1 LVVLEGIGTVL
12 FDSIEQVSYHI
23 LIVLLPFIIYQL
35 FIREEKVDRGKIN
48 SKLMLISVICLILTM
63 SNPIQ
68 DSEGYVYDF
77 RVIPILFMF
86 LYGGVQPG
94 IALIIIMIVFKV
106 TFGGTGLLITIVNYT
121 IATLF
126 FLLIL
131 KKFKSYTLKRRILVI
146 SILYWVI
153 TSTRAISLLQI
164 NHINHFTFLL
174 IFSFVTWI
182 TLIILIFIVDNLD
195 KQIIYDQHIKSAER
209 LNVVSQIAAS
219 VAHEVRNPMTSIK
232 GFLQLIKEEKNLKN
246 NQYKYIDI
254 SLSELERAEGV
265 INDYLSL
272 AKPTTKEVHSLLNV
286 TAELHSVLDIITS
299 YTNTRNI
306 EINSSIQEGLLTNG
320 KKSEFKQALLNIMK
334 NSIEAINTHGT
345 LTVTSYKNDQ
355 HILIEITDNGIGM
368 TQKQVEQLGAPY
380 YSTKDKGTGVG
391 LTITYKIIK
400 DMKGKVFVHSQ
411 QGIGTVFTIELPEH
425 GA

>member
-1 LVVLEGIGTVL
+1 LVFFEGIGTVV

-23 LIVLLPFIIYQL
+23 LIVLFPFIIYQL

-48 SKLMLISVICLILTM
+48 SKLMLISAICLFLTM
-63 SNPIQ
+63 SNPIE
-68 DSEGYVYDF
+68 DSEGFLFDF
-77 RVIPILFMF
+77 RIVPILFMF
-86 LYGGVQPG
+86 LYGGVRPG
-94 IALIIIMIVFKV
+94 IALIVIMMGYKLFIV
-106 TFGGTGLLITIVNYT
+106 GPGLFITIINYT
-121 IATLF
+121 IATSL
-126 FLLIL
+126 FLLII
-131 KKFKSYTLKRRILVI
+131 KKIESYTLVRRILVI

-153 TSTRAISLLQI
+153 TCTRAITLIKI
-164 NHINHFTFLL
+164 NHIDH
-174 IFSFVTWI
+174 FSFMLVFSFLAWI

-195 KQIIYDQHIKSAER
+195 KQIMYDKHIKSAER

-232 GFLQLIKEEKNLKN
+232 GFLQLIKEEKNLN
-246 NQYKYIDI
+246 VNQNKYIDI

-272 AKPTTKEVHSLLNV
+272 AKPTTAEVHTVLDV

-306 EINSSIQEGLLTNG
+306 KINPSIQEGLQTNG
-320 KKSEFKQALLNIMK
+320 KKSEFKQALLNILK
-334 NSIEAINTHGT
+334 NSVEAINTHGT
-345 LTVTSYKNDQ
+345 LTVTSYKNNH
-355 HILIEITDNGIGM
+355 HILIEIKDNGIGM

-400 DMKGKVFVHSQ
+400 DMKGKVSVHSQ
-411 QGIGTVFTIELPEH
+411 QGIGTAFTIELPE
-425 GA
+425 A

>member
-1 LVVLEGIGTVL
+1 M

-63 SNPIQ
+63 SNPIL

-106 TFGGTGLLITIVNYT
+106 TSGGTGLLITFVNYT

-131 KKFKSYTLKRRILVI
+131 KKFESYTLKRRILVI

-164 NHINHFTFLL
+164 NHINHFSFLL

-232 GFLQLIKEEKNLKN
+232 GFLQLIREEKNLRD

-272 AKPTTKEVHSLLNV
+272 AKPTTKEVHAVLNI

-345 LTVTSYKNDQ
+345 LTVTSYNNNH

-380 YSTKDKGTGVG
+380 YSTKDKGTGIG

-400 DMKGKVFVHSQ
+400 DMKGKVTVQSQ

-425 GA
+425 RDGSPASFV

>member
-1 LVVLEGIGTVL
+1 MS
-12 FDSIEQVSYHI
+12 DSIEQVSYHI

-48 SKLMLISVICLILTM
+48 SKLMLISSICLILTM

-68 DSEGYVYDF
+68 DSEGLLFDF
-77 RVIPILFMF
+77 RIVPILFMF
-86 LYGGVQPG
+86 LYGGVRPG
-94 IALIIIMIVFKV
+94 IALIVIMM
-106 TFGGTGLLITIVNYT
+106 GNRLLIGGPGLVITIINYT
-121 IATLF
+121 IATLL
-126 FLLIL
+126 FLLII
-131 KKFKSYTLKRRILVI
+131 KRIQSYTLVRRILVI

-153 TSTRAISLLQI
+153 TCTRAITLI
-164 NHINHFTFLL
+164 KIEHFSFML
-174 IFSFVTWI
+174 IFSFLAWV

-195 KQIIYDQHIKSAER
+195 KQIIYDKHIKSAER

-232 GFLQLIKEEKNLKN
+232 GFLQLIKEEKNLN
-246 NQYKYIDI
+246 VNQNKYIDI

-272 AKPTTKEVHSLLNV
+272 AKPTTTEVHTVLDV

-306 EINSSIQEGLLTNG
+306 KINPSIQEGLLTNG

-334 NSIEAINTHGT
+334 NGVEAINTHGT
-345 LTVTSYKNDQ
+345 LTVTSFKNNN
-355 HILIEITDNGIGM
+355 HILIEIKDNGIGM

-400 DMKGKVFVHSQ
+400 DMKGKVLVHSQ
-411 QGIGTVFTIELPEH
+411 QGIGTVFTIELPE
-425 GA
+425 A